1 VYSVSKQKLD
11 RLLESFHRLG
21 ARLDAMPQ
29 FIKAQV
35 LIDPEVI
42 ELKAAY
48 LDVAN
53 EIIQRSANSVP

>member
-21 ARLDAMPQ
+21 TRLDAMPQ

-53 EIIQRSANSVP
+53 EIIQRSTDSVP